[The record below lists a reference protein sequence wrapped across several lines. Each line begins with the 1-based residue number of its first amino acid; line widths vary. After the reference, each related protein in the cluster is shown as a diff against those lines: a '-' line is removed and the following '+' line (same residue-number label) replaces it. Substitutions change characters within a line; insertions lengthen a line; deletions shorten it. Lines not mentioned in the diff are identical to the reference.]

1 MLDQV
6 IKQQQRESKVY
17 NNMAAKNIKD
27 KFALPN
33 VWKQG
38 WWFHHGASIEAHNS
52 LYSPSDWIEVDNLS
66 QNRNIS

>member
-52 LYSPSDWIEVDNLS
+52 SYSPSD
-66 QNRNIS
+66 